1 MNIKHN
7 LSVLALGSVFLTF
20 TACSKD
26 DDVRSIQPDINEE
39 YQYVIAASSGENSY
53 LLQTTSIDEGS
64 IGAKGGIQVIGD
76 RSWYFYKDLAAY
88 SFIYSQGDPG
98 KTSSFV
104 LNESGVLTSRK
115 EMGLEKSLQTRG
127 VYNDYIFGAFSS
139 RSYTDP
145 VATFYKI
152 NAKTEAVSDEIP
164 VNTENFTGNGEMGYF
179 TDIAQY
185 GEYLLAGVRTIK
197 AGADGGTWTDT
208 DFADSTFVAVFD
220 ENLKLKSL
228 IRDGGRT
235 GQVVGQA
242 KSNGETGIEVVDNGD
257 VYVFSSATNSPTAPS
272 GVLKIN
278 KGELEFDD
286 NYFFNISEA
295 SGGHKL
301 WRVYY
306 VGGSQFVLQMYSS
319 PGQAGV
325 TDAVITKFAVVDVAS
340 KSFAWVTAGV
350 PADILEIGIPL
361 IDRDMARVVF
371 PISTSGAYPHLYIVN
386 ASTKTMTKG
395 IEVVAEGIK
404 GIGKLKKN

>member
-7 LSVLALGSVFLTF
+7 VSVLALGSALLAFS
-20 TACSKD
+20 ACSKD
-26 DDVRSIQPDINEE
+26 EVNGPSKPDGSGD

-53 LLQTTSIDEGS
+53 LLQTSSIDEGS
-64 IGAKGGIQVIGD
+64 ISAKGGIQVIGN
-76 RSWYFYKDLAAY
+76 RSWYFYNDFAAY

-104 LNESGVLTSRK
+104 LNESGVVTSRK

-127 VYNDYIFGAFSS
+127 VYNDYIIGAFSS

-164 VNTENFTGNGEMGYF
+164 VNTKNITGNGEQGYF

-185 GEYLLAGVRTIK
+185 GEHILAGVRTIK
-197 AGADGGTWTDT
+197 AAADGGTWTDT
-208 DFADSTFVAVFD
+208 DFADSTFVAVLD
-220 ENLKLKSL
+220 ADLKVKSI

-242 KSNGETGIEVVDNGD
+242 KSNGETGIEVVENGD
-257 VYVFSSATNSPTAPS
+257 VYVFSSASNSSTAPS

-278 KGELEFDD
+278 KGQLEFDD

-295 SGGHKL
+295 SGDHKL

-325 TDAVITKFAVVDVAS
+325 TAGVITKFAVVDVAS
-340 KSFAWVTAGV
+340 KSFDWVTAGV
-350 PADILEIGIPL
+350 PTDILEIGTPL
-361 IDRDMARVVF
+361 IDRDKGRVVF
-371 PISTSGAYPHLYIVN
+371 PISTSGAHPHLYIVN
-386 ASTKTMTKG
+386 ASAKTMTKG